1 VDRVEFLRG
10 HWVHSHEEDTAD
22 EMVFRRPDRPLPP
35 SRGRASI
42 ELATD
47 GSYRESSPGPV
58 DVPEEHTGS
67 WTLDGDTLV
76 LGGDPQH
83 PRHAWE
89 IAAVDPQRLV
99 VRK

>member
-1 VDRVEFLRG
+1 MDQTDLLQGR
-10 HWVHSHEEDTAD
+10 WVHSHEEDTAE
-22 EMVFRRPDRPLPP
+22 EMVFRRPDRPFPP

-42 ELATD
+42 DLAAD

-58 DVPEEHTGS
+58 DAPEEHTGL

-76 LGGDPQH
+76 LGGDTDHAP
-83 PRHAWE
+83 HAWE
-89 IAAVDPQRLV
+89 IATVEPQRLV